1 MQPRRFS
8 ISNLSIKHRLPLL
21 IGALLLAI
29 VLASTLASYRGVKE
43 SALEVGGERLQNL
56 TKQLANQL
64 QQSAAALLANTFAEA
79 NDPAIRA
86 FLQSPSPTTRSL
98 ASELLEKFVA
108 PQDPNSLQF
117 ELWDQNRSL
126 VLSVPEGA
134 SPVPIDLEAEFNACN
149 IDPFKTA
156 GPVQAL
162 KKNIMFPVMAAVKD
176 ELGNPIG

>member
-64 QQSAAALLANTFAEA
+64 QQSAAALLAKTFAEA

-98 ASELLEKFVA
+98 AS
-108 PQDPNSLQF
+108 
-117 ELWDQNRSL
+117 
-126 VLSVPEGA
+126 
-134 SPVPIDLEAEFNACN
+134 
-149 IDPFKTA
+149 
-156 GPVQAL
+156 
-162 KKNIMFPVMAAVKD
+162 
-176 ELGNPIG
+176 